1 MQYQDLSEFNPDVI
15 LFLGGGGGG
24 DNRGGG
30 EVWMEMHLNGFDEMS

>member
-1 MQYQDLSEFNPDVI
+1 MQYQDLSEFNPYVI
-15 LFLGGGGGG
+15 LFWGGGGG